1 MCIYIYILYIYIYI
15 GYIQITDARIHT
27 HNRYVYDG
35 LPKCL
40 FLVWFINRNSLR
52 AASYC
57 AFETM
62 TDLNSLKPC
71 ILSFMF
77 EAVAKTCSKC

>member
-1 MCIYIYILYIYIYI
+1 MYIYIY
-15 GYIQITDARIHT
+15 
-27 HNRYVYDG
+27 VYNG
-35 LPKCL
+35 LSKGL
-40 FLVWFINRNSLR
+40 FLVLLINRNSLR
-52 AASYC
+52 PASYC
-57 AFETM
+57 AFKTM